1 MRKFLL
7 FFLILAL
14 LCGSAAAVGYEDIS
28 GEGSGMACGDSLT
41 WVLDGSTLYIS
52 GTGDMYDFYNGA
64 PWASY
69 RYTIGQVVLS
79 DGVTSVGAYAFQDY
93 DYLTGV
99 QFGNSLVSIGQD
111 AFSSC
116 DGLTSITLPS
126 TFKKFGV
133 NSLRACTNLRE
144 IYCSGN
150 FPRFDEN
157 SLWDT
162 YATIYYSPSNPWSV
176 SLIQQLEEAFHGRI
190 EFRSSDGTDPY
201 VPAEPT
207 APVVTAPPATV
218 PQTIPQTIPQT
229 MPTAPVSDEPIVFTR
244 PEYTEAT
251 IPTVPTAPV
260 QTEPQTVPTLPAQ
273 TVPEVTKET
282 ILLADQYTQPA
293 TEPPRSGTDGR
304 SIFGLLIVLL
314 TLTMLATGSLLVR
327 STSRGRRRRR
337 KKRRR

>member
-7 FFLILAL
+7 SFLILAA
-14 LCGSAAAVGYEDIS
+14 LCGSAGAVGYEDVS
-28 GEGSGMACGDSLT
+28 GEGSGMLCGDSLT

-133 NSLRACTNLRE
+133 NCLRSCTNLRE

-162 YATIYYSPSNPWSV
+162 YATIYYSPANPWSV

-201 VPAEPT
+201 VPTEATLPVATEPPVTAAQT
-207 APVVTAPPATV
+207 APTV
-218 PQTIPQTIPQT
+218 
-229 MPTAPVSDEPIVFTR
+229 PVSDEPIIFTR
-244 PEYTEAT
+244 PEYTQAT
-251 IPTVPTAPV
+251 APTIQTVPA
-260 QTEPQTVPTLPAQ
+260 QTQPQTVPTLPPQ
-273 TVPEVTKET
+273 TVPETTRET

-293 TEPPRSGTDGR
+293 AEPPRSGTDGR

-314 TLTMLATGSLLVR
+314 TLTILATGSLLVR
-327 STSRGRRRRR
+327 STGRSKRRRR

>member
-14 LCGSAAAVGYEDIS
+14 LCGSARAVGYEDIS
-28 GEGSGMACGDSLT
+28 GEGSGMVCGDSLT

-52 GTGDMYDFYNGA
+52 GTGDMYDFGGGA

-69 RYTIGQVVLS
+69 RYTIGQVILS

-93 DYLTGV
+93 DYLTSV

-116 DGLTSITLPS
+116 DGLTSITLPA

-133 NSLRACTNLRE
+133 NCLRSCTNLRE

-162 YATIYYSPSNPWSV
+162 YATIYYSPANPWSV

-201 VPAEPT
+201 VPTEAT
-207 APVVTAPPATV
+207 APIATQPPV
-218 PQTIPQTIPQT
+218 TIPTT
-229 MPTAPVSDEPIVFTR
+229 TPTAPVSDDPIVFTR

-251 IPTVPTAPV
+251 ASTVQTVPV
-260 QTEPQTVPTLPAQ
+260 QTEPQTIPTLPPQ
-273 TVPEVTKET
+273 TAPETTKET
-282 ILLADQYTQPA
+282 ILLADQYTQPV

-304 SIFGLLIVLL
+304 SIFGLLIILL
-314 TLTMLATGSLLVR
+314 TLTILATGSLLVR
-327 STSRGRRRRR
+327 SAGRSRRRRR

>member
-14 LCGSAAAVGYEDIS
+14 LCGSAGAVGYEDVS

-93 DYLTGV
+93 DYLTSV
-99 QFGNSLVSIGQD
+99 QLGNSLVSIGQD

-133 NSLRACTNLRE
+133 NCLRSCTNLRE

-176 SLIQQLEEAFHGRI
+176 TLIQQLEEAFHGRI

-201 VPAEPT
+201 VPTEATLPT
-207 APVVTAPPATV
+207 VTQPPVTV
-218 PQTIPQTIPQT
+218 PQTASTV
-229 MPTAPVSDEPIVFTR
+229 PVSEEPVIFTR
-244 PEYTEAT
+244 PEYTETTAPTVQTVPVQTQPQT
-251 IPTVPTAPV
+251 IPT
-260 QTEPQTVPTLPAQ
+260 LPPQ

-314 TLTMLATGSLLVR
+314 TLTILATGSLLVR
-327 STSRGRRRRR
+327 SASRGRRRRR
-337 KKRRR
+337 KKRSR

>member
-7 FFLILAL
+7 FFLILTL
-14 LCGSAAAVGYEDIS
+14 FCGSAGAIGYEDVS
-28 GEGSGMACGDSLT
+28 GEGSGTVCGDSLT

-52 GTGDMYDFYNGA
+52 GAGDMYDFYNGA
-64 PWASY
+64 PWANY

-93 DYLTGV
+93 DYLTSV

-116 DGLTSITLPS
+116 DGLTSITLPA

-133 NSLRACTNLRE
+133 NCLRSCTNLRE

-190 EFRSSDGTDPY
+190 EFRCSDGTDPY
-201 VPAEPT
+201 VPTEATLSAATE
-207 APVVTAPPATV
+207 PATV
-218 PQTIPQTIPQT
+218 SQTVS
-229 MPTAPVSDEPIVFTR
+229 TAPVSDDPIVFTR
-244 PEYTEAT
+244 PEFTETTGSTVSAT
-251 IPTVPTAPV
+251 SA
-260 QTEPQTVPTLPAQ
+260 QTETQTVPTLSPQ
-273 TVPEVTKET
+273 TTSEVTGET

-293 TEPPRSGTDGR
+293 TEPSRSGTDGS

-314 TLTMLATGSLLVR
+314 TLTILATGSLLVR
-327 STSRGRRRRR
+327 STSHSKRRRR